1 MAKKKKSAP
10 KKGTKKKVKFNKGT
24 PYEME
29 YVWIEPKKSWV
40 NKVNTFIASTINKLK
55 QLILG

>member
-29 YVWIEPKKSWV
+29 YVWIEPVKGWFSKVSGGLNSVVDKIKK
-40 NKVNTFIASTINKLK
+40 
-55 QLILG
+55 LILG

>member
-55 QLILG
+55 QLISG